1 MNKKFI
7 ASSGLVSV
15 EFDTEEEMKEFI
27 KKQNE
32 IIKKRRKIN
41 KLMTSKGYKGR
52 NTIGSKEL

>member
-1 MNKKFI
+1 MNKKFT
-7 ASSGLVSV
+7 ASNGLVRV

-32 IIKKRRKIN
+32 IIKKKRRKIN

-52 NTIGSKEL
+52 NKI